1 MIEGIMNVQ
10 TAIRQPVRI
19 KLTEADL
26 ETLAKSGALDGYRM
40 ATLTDGE
47 LAGVPVSLGGE
58 PAPIRL
64 RVGAY
69 ELLAE
74 AGAFEAYG
82 KTELV
87 DGVVYAMSP
96 HYRPHG
102 FARDELFSRLRDAL
116 KAIGSPL
123 HAAAEQSVG
132 LPPHGEPQPDIILT
146 TEPRGPG
153 AIPGASVALIVE
165 IASSNPSWDL
175 GEMLRLYAAADIGEY
190 WVLDLKKGLIR
201 QMWKPQ
207 GEAYAKEQ
215 EVKLGERIE
224 ATTIEGLVVETDGII

>member
-1 MIEGIMNVQ
+1 MNVQ
-10 TAIRQPVRI
+10 TAINRPVRI

-26 ETLAKSGALDGYRM
+26 QTLAKSGALDGYGM
-40 ATLTDGE
+40 AALADGALE
-47 LAGVPVSLGGE
+47 GVPAGARGG
-58 PAPIRL
+58 PMPIRL
-64 RVGAY
+64 RVTDY

-74 AGAFEAYG
+74 AGAFGTYG

-102 FARDELFSRLRDAL
+102 FARDELFRRLHEAL

-123 HAAAEQSVG
+123 HAAAEQSVN

-146 TEPRGPG
+146 SQPRGPG
-153 AIPGASVALIVE
+153 AIPGSSVALIVE
-165 IASSNPSWDL
+165 IATSNPAWDL
-175 GEMLRLYAAADIGEY
+175 GEMLRLYAAAGIGEY

-201 QMWKPQ
+201 QMWSPE
-207 GEAYAKEQ
+207 GEAYAEGR

-224 ATTIEGLVVETDGII
+224 AATIEGLGVETSGIS